1 MTTPPPG
8 LSPSGLKK
16 WDKTGQ
22 YSWLT
27 SRDFESLDVW
37 LDYKD
42 DQELSF
48 YRNKLLDGV
57 ADHESI
63 DPQFLR
69 NLCRL
74 LANMQEE
81 IDDKVSKCWD

>member
-1 MTTPPPG
+1 MTPPPG
-8 LSPSGLKK
+8 LTPSGLKK
-16 WDKTGQ
+16 WAKSGRD
-22 YSWLT
+22 SWLT
-27 SRDFESLDVW
+27 SRDFKSSDAW
-37 LDYKD
+37 LVYKD

-48 YRNKLLDGV
+48 YRSKLLDEV
-57 ADHESI
+57 VDPESI

-74 LANMQEE
+74 LSNMQED